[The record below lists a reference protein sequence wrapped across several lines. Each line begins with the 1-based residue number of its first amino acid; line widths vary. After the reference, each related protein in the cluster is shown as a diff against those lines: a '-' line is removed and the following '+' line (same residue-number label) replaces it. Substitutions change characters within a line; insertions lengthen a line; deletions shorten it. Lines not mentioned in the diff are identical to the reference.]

1 MEWPDG
7 QNGTPFKYWNKET
20 GAMSRA
26 LRKQMLTMMNLL
38 DKANRTL
45 KVSLTAKHIN
55 GEGIQQ
61 LLSDCQET
69 AIAMGSELEM
79 IYGEGTETVH
89 ELEDYCESLYQMT
102 QVLGN
107 PEKRR
112 TVLHELTGQVKQA
125 RKLLGELVP
134 DRKEVVFLPYKAS
147 MWDSLESVWM
157 AAEED
162 EDCDAYVVPIPY
174 YDRNPDGT
182 FREYHYE
189 GEEFPDYVPITH
201 YENYEIQKRWP
212 DMVFI
217 HNPYDQ
223 YNYVTS
229 VDPRFYSTEL
239 KKYTDMLVYIPY
251 FILGEFDPDDEKAVE
266 GMAHFCTVSG
276 VLNADRVVV
285 QSENIRKAYI
295 NVLAK
300 ECGEETRVH
309 WEKTILGIGSPKLD
323 KVQGTTRDGLEIP
336 EEWMEIIQKP
346 DGEWKKII
354 LYNTSVSALLAH
366 QERMLEKMKS
376 VFKVFF
382 ENREEVA
389 LLWRPHPLIEATIS
403 SMRPQLW
410 KEYQKLVEE
419 YREESWGIYDDSPE
433 LDRAIALC
441 DAYYGDG
448 SSLVQLCQDVGKP
461 IMIQDVDIVM

>member
-7 QNGTPFKYWNKET
+7 HNGTPFKYWNKET

-112 TVLHELTGQVKQA
+112 TVLQELTGQVKQA

-201 YENYEIQKRWP
+201 YENYDIQKRWP

-300 ECGEETRVH
+300 ECGEETRAH
-309 WEKTILGIGSPKLD
+309 WEKTIVGSGSPKLE
-323 KVQGTTRDGLEIP
+323 KVRRTGKEELKIP
-336 EEWMEIIQKP
+336 EEWMAIIQRP
-346 DGEWKKII
+346 GGERKKVI

-366 QERMLEKMKS
+366 QEKMLEKMQS
-376 VFKVFF
+376 VFHVFW
-382 ENREEVA
+382 ENKEDVA
-389 LLWRPHPLIEATIS
+389 LLWRPHPLIEATIR

-410 KEYQKLVEE
+410 AEYEILVEE
-419 YREESWGIYDDSPE
+419 YKKEGWGIYDDSPE
-433 LDRAIALC
+433 LNRAIALC
-441 DAYYGDG
+441 DAYYGDW
-448 SSLVQLCQDVGKP
+448 SSLVQLCQEARKP
-461 IMIQDVDIVM
+461 VMIQDVEII

>member
-1 MEWPDG
+1 
-7 QNGTPFKYWNKET
+7 
-20 GAMSRA
+20 
-26 LRKQMLTMMNLL
+26 MLTMMNLL
-38 DKANRTL
+38 DKANRAL
-45 KVSLTAKHIN
+45 KVSLTAKRID

-61 LLSDCQET
+61 LLSECQET
-69 AIAMGSELEM
+69 AISMGSELEM
-79 IYGEGTETVH
+79 LYGEGTETVH

-102 QVLGN
+102 LVLEN

-112 TVLHELTGQVKQA
+112 TVLQELTGQVKRT
-125 RKLLGELVP
+125 RKLLGELIP
-134 DRKEVVFLPYKAS
+134 DRREVVFLPYKAS

-182 FREYHYE
+182 FRQYHYE
-189 GEEFPDYVPITH
+189 GNEFPDYVPVTH
-201 YENYEIQKRWP
+201 YENYDIQKRWP

-229 VDPRFYSTEL
+229 VDPRFYTTEL
-239 KKYTDMLVYIPY
+239 KKRTDMLVYIPY
-251 FILGEFDPDDEKAVE
+251 FILGEPDVDNPESLE

-276 VLNADRVVV
+276 VLNADKVIV
-285 QSENIRKAYI
+285 QSENMREAYI
-295 NVLAK
+295 RVLTK
-300 ECGEETRVH
+300 ECGEETRAH
-309 WEKTILGIGSPKLD
+309 WEKKILGIGSPKLD
-323 KVQGTTRDGLEIP
+323 KVQETTREDLEIP

-354 LYNTSVSALLAH
+354 LYNTSVSALLEH
-366 QERMLEKMKS
+366 QEKMLEKMKS
-376 VFKVFF
+376 VFEVFF
-382 ENREEVA
+382 ENREDVA

-410 KEYQKLVEE
+410 EEYQKLADK
-419 YREESWGIYDDSPE
+419 YRAEGWGIYDDSPE

-441 DAYYGDG
+441 DGYYGDH

-461 IMIQDVDIVM
+461 IMIQGVDIVMQ

>member
-1 MEWPDG
+1 
-7 QNGTPFKYWNKET
+7 
-20 GAMSRA
+20 MSRA

-45 KVSLTAKHIN
+45 KVSLTAKRLD
-55 GEGIQQ
+55 GDGIRQ

-69 AIAMGSELEM
+69 AITIGSELEM
-79 IYGEGTETVH
+79 LYGEGTETVH
-89 ELEDYCESLYQMT
+89 KLEDYCESLYQMT
-102 QVLGN
+102 LILDD

-112 TVLHELTGQVKQA
+112 EILHELTGQTKQV
-125 RKLLGELVP
+125 RTLISEQIP
-134 DRKEVVFLPYKAS
+134 DRLEAVFLPYKAS

-157 AAEED
+157 AAKED
-162 EDCDAYVVPIPY
+162 KDCDVYVVPIPY

-182 FREYHYE
+182 FSKYHYE
-189 GEEFPDYVPITH
+189 GDEIPDYVPITH
-201 YENYEIQKRWP
+201 YENYDIQKRWP
-212 DMVFI
+212 DIIFI

-239 KKYTDMLVYIPY
+239 KKRTDKLVYIPY
-251 FILGEFDPDDEKAVE
+251 FILDDIDPDDQKAVE

-276 VLNADRVVV
+276 VLNANRVIV
-285 QSENIRKAYI
+285 QSENMRKAYI
-295 NVLAK
+295 NVLVK
-300 ECGEETRVH
+300 ECGEETRAY

-323 KVQGTTRDGLEIP
+323 KVQGTKKEELKIP
-336 EEWMEIIQKP
+336 EEWLEIIRKP

-354 LYNTSVSALLAH
+354 LYNTSVSALLEH
-366 QERMLEKMKS
+366 QEKMLEKMQS
-376 VFKVFF
+376 VFQVFI
-382 ENREEVA
+382 ENKEEIA
-389 LLWRPHPLIEATIS
+389 LFWRPHPLIEATIS

-410 KEYQKLVEE
+410 VEYQKIVEK
-419 YREESWGIYDDSPE
+419 YREDGWGIYDESPE

-441 DAYYGDG
+441 DGYYGDH

-461 IMIQDVDIVM
+461 IMIQDVEIQN

>member
-1 MEWPDG
+1 
-7 QNGTPFKYWNKET
+7 
-20 GAMSRA
+20 MSRA

-38 DKANRTL
+38 DKANRAL
-45 KVSLTAKHIN
+45 KVSLTAKRIN
-55 GEGIQQ
+55 GEGIRQ
-61 LLSDCQET
+61 LLSECQET
-69 AIAMGSELEM
+69 AITMGSELEM

-102 QVLGN
+102 LVLEN

-112 TVLHELTGQVKQA
+112 AVLHELAGQVKQT
-125 RKLLGELVP
+125 RKLLGELIP

-162 EDCDAYVVPIPY
+162 EDCDAYVIPIPY

-182 FREYHYE
+182 FSKYHYE
-189 GEEFPDYVPITH
+189 GDEFPDYVPITH
-201 YENYEIQKRWP
+201 YENYDIQKRWP

-239 KKYTDMLVYIPY
+239 KKRTDMLVYIPY
-251 FILGEFDPDDEKAVE
+251 FILGEPDVDNPESLE

-276 VLNADRVVV
+276 VLNADRVIV
-285 QSENIRKAYI
+285 QSENTRKAYI
-295 NVLAK
+295 SVLTK

-309 WEKTILGIGSPKLD
+309 WEKTIVGSGSPKLE
-323 KVQGTTRDGLEIP
+323 KVQRTKKKEFKIP
-336 EEWMEIIQKP
+336 DEWIKIIQKP
-346 DGEWKKII
+346 GGEWKKVI
-354 LYNTSVSALLAH
+354 LYNTSVSALLKH
-366 QERMLEKMKS
+366 QEKMLNKMRS
-376 VFKVFF
+376 VFQVFW
-382 ENREEVA
+382 ENTGDVA
-389 LLWRPHPLIEATIS
+389 LLWRPHPLIEATIK
-403 SMRPQLW
+403 SMRPGLW
-410 KEYQKLVEE
+410 GEYKTLVED
-419 YREESWGIYDDSPE
+419 YKKDGWGIYDDSPE
-433 LDRAIALC
+433 LNRAIALC

-448 SSLVQLCQDVGKP
+448 SSLVQLCQEAGKP
-461 IMIQDVDIVM
+461 VMIQDVEII